1 MYNLNM
7 SLKERES
14 KILIDTVDMFIDS
27 ALPVSSSNL
36 QHEKEIDL
44 SGATIRSIMANLEK
58 LGYLRKAHNQSG
70 RIPTTKGYKFY
81 TTALDLNR
89 NELIVDKELIT
100 KLDDIFNKRKFGINN
115 VIEETVKVI
124 SEITD
129 LVTIAKSK
137 KEDYILEAMNLFII
151 DDKKSVITI
160 VSSGRDPI
168 SKIINN
174 PKGIL
179 TNDLKVS
186 IDIFNE
192 RLKGTYISE
201 LKKNIELITPL
212 ISQKVKNIDKVLE
225 LFTNL
230 IMEGVEGEKNYKS
243 GTSNIIN
250 YKDVYDKLDRQ
261 KLLSII
267 EDNSIWKILEESG
280 HTNSSN
286 NKLTFTT
293 EEDSHLDNIVIIN
306 REINVKGVKTS
317 FALAAPKRVKYK
329 QIATIFDW
337 LESKLEL
344 INNGENNE

>member
-1 MYNLNM
+1 M
-7 SLKERES
+7 SLKEWES

-27 ALPVSSSNL
+27 ALPVSSSGL
-36 QHEKEIDL
+36 QQEKEIDL
-44 SGATIRSIMANLEK
+44 SGATIRNIMANLEK

-81 TTALDLNR
+81 TTALDLNK
-89 NELIVDKELIT
+89 NELVVDKELIT
-100 KLDDIFNKRKFGINN
+100 KLDDIINKRKFGINN

-151 DDKKSVITI
+151 DKKKSVITI
-160 VSSGRDPI
+160 VSSGRDPV
-168 SKIINN
+168 SKVINN

-179 TNDLKVS
+179 TDDLKVS

-201 LKKNIELITPL
+201 LKKNVELITPL
-212 ISQKVKNIDKVLE
+212 ISQKVKNFDKVLE

-250 YKDVYDKLDRQ
+250 YRDVYDKLDRK

-280 HTNSSN
+280 KTSDSD

-344 INNGENNE
+344 INNGEDNE